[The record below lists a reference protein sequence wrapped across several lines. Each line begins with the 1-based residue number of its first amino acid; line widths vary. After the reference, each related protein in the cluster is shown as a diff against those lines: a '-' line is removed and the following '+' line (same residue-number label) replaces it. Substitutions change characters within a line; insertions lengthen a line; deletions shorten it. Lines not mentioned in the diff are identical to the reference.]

1 MELAQLVERYAAVWN
16 EPDAERR
23 RQGVTALWTE
33 DALHLLQPPQAV
45 RQAAAALAVESTFQA
60 RGHRELQER
69 VARAYLEFV
78 APGEYTFRA
87 RQDAARLGDVV
98 KFRWEMVA
106 RNGEVAAVGLEFV
119 TLAADGRI
127 RTDHQF
133 IES

>member
-69 VARAYLEFV
+69 VARAYQEFV